1 MADIKENQIINQ
13 MKNGNLENLYYF
25 YGADTL
31 SAENLIQRIIN
42 NLLSPEEQTMNLK
55 KFNGDELDM
64 DAILDSFGAFPFLA
78 QHLVIYINGLN
89 VDKVAKAQMD
99 IIRKQITNIAP
110 TTTVLINASGEQY
123 YKSRTKLTDKNERFK
138 AAVGKVGLTCEFR
151 FKTAYEIARI
161 ICSERINIAPKTAE
175 YLAGYCLC
183 DLLVIKSE
191 LEKLK
196 AYTMGR
202 EITVNDINLVCI
214 PRQEADVFSLMD
226 NLLCKKASVF
236 FHSLNIL
243 KNSGQESIS
252 LVSAMAM
259 TATDIY
265 KVKLGRDYRRTVRDI
280 IEDFKYPPNRE
291 FVVQR
296 IYNSCQRYPM
306 PLIKNVVH
314 KIGELDCLLKSVSAT
329 EQERFARIEEFA
341 CTILNTI

>member
-1 MADIKENQIINQ
+1 MAEIKENQIISQ
-13 MKNGNLENLYYF
+13 LKNGSLENLYYF
-25 YGADTL
+25 YGTDTL
-31 SAENLIQRIIN
+31 SAENIIQKIISS
-42 NLLSPEEQTMNLK
+42 LLSPEEQTMNLK
-55 KFNGDELDM
+55 KFSGDELDI
-64 DAILDSFGAFPFLA
+64 DALLDSFGAFPFLA
-78 QHLVIYINGLN
+78 EHLVIYINGLN
-89 VDKVAKAQMD
+89 VEKIAKAQMD

-138 AAVGKVGLTCEFR
+138 TAVGKVGLTCEFR
-151 FKTAYEIARI
+151 FKTAYEISRI
-161 ICSERINIAPKTAE
+161 ICSERINISPKTAE
-175 YLAGYCLC
+175 YLADYCLC
-183 DLLVIKSE
+183 DLMTVKSE

-202 EITVNDINLVCI
+202 EITKKDIHLVCI

-226 NLLCKKASVF
+226 NLLCKKAKVF
-236 FHSLNIL
+236 FNSLNIL

-265 KVKLGRDYRRTVRDI
+265 KVRLGRDSRRTVKNI
-280 IEDFKYPPNRE
+280 AEDFKYPPNRE
-291 FVVQR
+291 FVVQK

-329 EQERFARIEEFA
+329 EEERFARIEEFA
-341 CTILNTI
+341 CTIMNTI